1 MSNIHITL
9 LGSQTAP
16 VYLGIMAM
24 NPDRV
29 ILICSEQT
37 QNEAG
42 LIFNEI
48 RIECEIKKFDPV
60 DLDKI
65 DIAIVELK
73 KTLNPTDLISINLV
87 GGTKPWSLLFF
98 AHFSTIENVTLIFI
112 DQNNRV
118 WDLKTRTY
126 REVEFDMDVQ
136 FRLYGNKP
144 KNFTEFAEFTDKD
157 RNVVKQ
163 VREIRKFNHV
173 DFISMTDYLSRYSHK
188 TTAIGPGGSELEWV
202 TVEKMI
208 RVRMLNKSGKE
219 LNLTLKSEHVYKLV
233 FNTGWF
239 EYEVGSLLSQWGKTK
254 QIRLNCTFPA
264 KSGSPKNEI
273 DIIVN
278 TGTKLLFVE
287 CKTQIKNET
296 DIDKFASAVRV
307 YGGLGSKALFVTDA
321 PMTDKAREK
330 CADHKIMTFSLQDYL
345 LKASAEKL
353 LFEMLDRELFNINT
367 K

>member
-1 MSNIHITL
+1 MANIHITL

-16 VYLGIMAM
+16 VYLGIMAI
-24 NPDRV
+24 NPDKV

-37 QNEAG
+37 QNEAE

-48 RIECEIKKFDPV
+48 GIECEIKKFDPV

-65 DIAIVELK
+65 DAAIVDLK
-73 KTLNPTDLISINLV
+73 EKLKPGDLISINLA

-98 AHFSTIENVTLIFI
+98 AHFSTVENVTLIFI

-126 REVEFDMDVQ
+126 KEVEFDMDIH

-144 KNFTEFAEFTDKD
+144 KNYIEFGEFTDND

-163 VREIRKFNHV
+163 VREMRKFNHI
-173 DFISMTDYLSRYSHK
+173 DFNSITEYLNRYSHN
-188 TTAIGPGGSELEWV
+188 TTAIGPGGSELIWV
-202 TVEKMI
+202 SDEKRFYVNM
-208 RVRMLNKSGKE
+208 RNRAGKV
-219 LNLTLKSEHVYKLV
+219 LNLALKSEHVHKLV
-233 FNTGWF
+233 LNTGWF
-239 EYEVGSLLSQWGKTK
+239 EYEVASLLSLWEKTR
-254 QIRLNCTFPA
+254 QLRLNCVFPTQ
-264 KSGSPKNEI
+264 SGSPKNEI

-321 PMTDKAREK
+321 PMSDKAQEK
-330 CADHKIMTFSLQDYL
+330 CADHGIMTFCLQDYI
-345 LKASAEKL
+345 LKPSADKL
-353 LFEMLDRELFNINT
+353 LCEMLDRELFNINP